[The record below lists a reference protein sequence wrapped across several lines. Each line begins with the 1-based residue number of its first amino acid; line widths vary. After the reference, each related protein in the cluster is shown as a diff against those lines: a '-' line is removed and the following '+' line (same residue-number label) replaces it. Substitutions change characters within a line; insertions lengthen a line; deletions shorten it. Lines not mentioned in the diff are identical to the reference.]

1 MNKAIQLYQQTRQL
15 TPQSKQLDA
24 QVLAQICFALERA
37 MESRD
42 AFALNQ
48 VCGDCRLVWVTIRGL
63 MLDEQHPYPQALKQS
78 LLQLAETV
86 LNELQQDPAE
96 ADLSLVLQISQELVA
111 GLSA

>member
-15 TPQSKQLDA
+15 TPQSKHLDA
-24 QVLAQICFALERA
+24 QVLAQICFALEQA
-37 MESRD
+37 MESQD

-63 MLDEQHPYPQALKQS
+63 MLDDQHPYPQALKQS

-86 LNELQQDPAE
+86 LTELQQDPAD
-96 ADLSLVLQISQELVA
+96 ADLALVLQISREMVA
-111 GLSA
+111 GLEA